1 MYSVQNHFG
10 VGIDYGRILIL
21 TLFGFICLKF
31 DCNII
36 CKAGK
41 SKVVYSVQNSFG
53 VAVDYG
59 VWSYLFT
66 M

>member
-1 MYSVQNHFG
+1 VYSVQNPFG

-21 TLFGFICLKF
+21 AMFDFICLQC

-36 CKAGK
+36 SKAGK
-41 SKVVYSVQNSFG
+41 TEAVYSVQNSFV

-59 VWSYLFT
+59 VWCYLFT